1 MIRSEPQWKAQFA
14 GLISRRKS
22 VEAEIDRINPKG
34 SRRKSEL
41 NEMLAEVDR
50 QCGVLEDQADQARVP
65 MPWRD

>member
-22 VEAEIDRINPKG
+22 VEAEIGRVNPKG

-41 NEMLAEVDR
+41 NEMLEEVDR
-50 QCGVLEDQADQARVP
+50 QCGVLEDHVDQACVP